1 MQSRNK
7 RSILKLALPSKRRM
21 YEESM
26 RLMSD
31 SGMAVERMHDRQ
43 YTATIPSVT
52 EVEVIFQ
59 PHGVIPQIVQEGTAD
74 LGIVGLDQY
83 LESKKEDSN
92 GTSII
97 IKDLKRA
104 RCRLALGVPLAW
116 IDVDSIYDI
125 WEISINFRQRGRI
138 LRIATEWPRLTQP
151 YLQTRGVRY
160 FSIVQLPGGVELA
173 PVAGYADLVA
183 TIRERGTT
191 LQANGLKPV
200 QGGTILKSQACLI
213 ANGRTF
219 SKHPQKLNLVN
230 KILSKLEA
238 QLGEKTYG
246 YEKLMKS
253 LGTS

>member
-1 MQSRNK
+1 MKSPNMQSRNK
-7 RSILKLALPSKRRM
+7 KSILKLALPSKRRM

-31 SGMAVERMHDRQ
+31 SGMTVERMHDRQ

-138 LRIATEWPRLTQP
+138 L
-151 YLQTRGVRY
+151 
-160 FSIVQLPGGVELA
+160 
-173 PVAGYADLVA
+173 
-183 TIRERGTT
+183 
-191 LQANGLKPV
+191 
-200 QGGTILKSQACLI
+200 SQ
-213 ANGRTF
+213 RW
-219 SKHPQKLNLVN
+219 
-230 KILSKLEA
+230 
-238 QLGEKTYG
+238 
-246 YEKLMKS
+246 
-253 LGTS
+253 